1 MNFREF
7 KAYLFRNVGQG
18 AGKDAQGCAAFDAAP
33 KFNLGELKEL
43 SLQGKAEFKQLDL
56 PFPKIDN
63 RTYMRLAHYFAR
75 ACMERVAEID
85 QRYNLSARTGVKLTY
100 RWFLS
105 NAMRVLYRVSRI
117 YDGLTFFAS
126 RPQLMEYLV
135 MPYCGRAAFWELPVS
150 VQAGFC
156 LATLRDAPEM
166 GAKSGEFFNQG
177 EVAESFSAFPLLQ
190 LEPNCDYTL
199 APYGGGS
206 LMVNDYGSTP
216 GYDRPILRFSVQIF
230 GITVAFASAMNARKL
245 APVPTYMNDY
255 VSMDGLKESAHL
267 VCTPAVYEV
276 EALSALTEHD
286 ATRVRV
292 ERQFRHVVNNGILDI
307 EPNLEQYVIALVGL
321 TGGERPEISK
331 AFGAPYYE

>member
-1 MNFREF
+1 MNFKGF
-7 KAYLFRNVGQG
+7 KNYLFRNVGQG

-43 SLQGKAEFKQLDL
+43 SLQGKAEFKQIDL
-56 PFPKIDN
+56 PFPKLDN
-63 RTYMRLAHYFAR
+63 RTYMRLSHYFAR
-75 ACMERVAEID
+75 TCMERVEEID
-85 QRYNLSARTGVKLTY
+85 RRYNLSARTGVKLTY

-117 YDGLTFFAS
+117 YDALTFFVS

-150 VQAGFC
+150 VQAAFC
-156 LATLRDAPEM
+156 LSTLRDAPEL

-177 EVAESFSAFPLLQ
+177 EEAESFSAFPLLQ
-190 LEPNCDYTL
+190 LEPSCEYTL
-199 APYGGGS
+199 APYAGGT
-206 LMVNDYGSTP
+206 LTVQDMGSTA
-216 GYDRPILRFSVQIF
+216 GFDRPILRFSVQIF
-230 GITVAFASAMNARKL
+230 GHTVAFASAMNARKL

-276 EALSALTEHD
+276 EALSAQSEHD
-286 ATRVRV
+286 AAQVRIG
-292 ERQFRHVVNNGILDI
+292 RQFRHVVNNGLLDM
-307 EPNLEQYVIALVGL
+307 EPSLEQYVISLVGL